1 MCGVTSDGG
10 VVCWGDNSGGK
21 VDVPE
26 GLQGSEGA
34 TMTGATTATMG
45 AQRGAAGTAGGSI
58 DSSNTRSLGAGSTTN
73 HK

>member
-26 GLQGSEGA
+26 GLQGSEGGDDDGGDDGDDG
-34 TMTGATTATMG
+34 GAE
-45 AQRGAAGTAGGSI
+45 GGGG
-58 DSSNTRSLGAGSTTN
+58 DGGRQHRL
-73 HK
+73 